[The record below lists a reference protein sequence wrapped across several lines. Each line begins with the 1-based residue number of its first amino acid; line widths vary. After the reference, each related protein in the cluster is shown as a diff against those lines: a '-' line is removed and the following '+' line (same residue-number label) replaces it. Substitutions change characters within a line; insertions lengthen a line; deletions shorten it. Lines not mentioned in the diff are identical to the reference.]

1 MGDFANVIILPHVGL
16 KCIWLIKTLHQSRQ
30 WGINVRSYFK
40 EKSLRGVVGYATHKL
55 CKQCFDGDKIFIS
68 FFMSILLEFKP
79 IT

>member
-30 WGINVRSYFK
+30 GGIKGRSCFK
-40 EKSLRGVVGYATHKL
+40 ENSLRGVVGYTTHKL
-55 CKQCFDGDKIFIS
+55 CKQCFYRDKVFIS
-68 FFMSILLEFKP
+68 AFISILLEFKP